1 MSKTPYYCPHI
12 GTQLSPASKNL
23 VIALNDACEAG
34 GLYYINGESV
44 EAPLLSLLVNE
55 DQSFGYLIQND
66 IPRLL
71 PGLAMSLKGL
81 NTVKSVD

>member
-1 MSKTPYYCPHI
+1 MSQILFYCPQI
-12 GTQLSPASKNL
+12 GTQLSPASANIVK
-23 VIALNDACEAG
+23 ALNDRREQQ
-34 GLYYINGESV
+34 GLNYINGESV
-44 EAPLLSLLVNE
+44 EGPVSSLLVNE
-55 DQSFGYLIQND
+55 DQSFGYLKHND